1 MQTKVVTK
9 DQLDILVDAV
19 KQGEVIAFPTETVF
33 GLGIVYDSKIAMDRL
48 KWAKQ
53 RPESKPFTL
62 MVSDVSWIEQFAD
75 TKKDDWKIINRFM
88 PGALT
93 LIFNRKKEVDSRI
106 TNGYDTIGIRCP
118 DDPFVLE
125 LISRVGKPLLVPSAN
140 ISGMPA
146 ATSTQEVLDQLD
158 GRISLVVD
166 GVCGSSEASTII
178 SLVEDR
184 PVLIRQGKIQLSEI
198 EEELK

>member
-88 PGALT
+88 PGA
-93 LIFNRKKEVDSRI
+93 
-106 TNGYDTIGIRCP
+106 
-118 DDPFVLE
+118 
-125 LISRVGKPLLVPSAN
+125 
-140 ISGMPA
+140 
-146 ATSTQEVLDQLD
+146 
-158 GRISLVVD
+158 
-166 GVCGSSEASTII
+166 
-178 SLVEDR
+178 
-184 PVLIRQGKIQLSEI
+184 
-198 EEELK
+198 